1 MSIERQIVIGLT
13 GPFGAGCSTLA
24 EELENRHNFRKYSL
38 TDAMRELAP
47 KFIKDLDKDKL
58 VSPKDRSY
66 QQWVGNQIRKQDIHA
81 IPTNIFDK
89 IHNDEK
95 KNKKL
100 VSTDIVIDGI
110 RNPGEMTFLRD
121 KFPHFFVISV
131 FASFDTRRKR
141 SEKAYNGNEWSFR
154 RDDER
159 DSGESEPLYGQKV
172 QLCVDRSD
180 ILISNELQFEQPSI
194 KEELQNK
201 LAEYVKLMKKPGWR
215 EPHPW
220 ELNMA
225 QAYDASLASSCCK
238 RKVGAVV
245 VKEETDVHDRRRRNY
260 VIATGYNEVP
270 LKIKSCTDRGGINN
284 PEYCYKDEKIKEV
297 LKRDYKMC
305 PKCGAEIKFKENFGL
320 PVICSNPKCDARIGK
335 DFIPG
340 RMLDLCIA
348 VHAEE
353 SAILQASRFGGTQ
366 IDGSV
371 LYTTTFPCPLCAKMI
386 VQAGIKICYFAEA
399 YPQDDAI
406 NSLKEG
412 GITAQLF
419 EGVKGRA
426 YHRLFEHLP

>member
-1 MSIERQIVIGLT
+1 MT

-24 EELENRHNFRKYSL
+24 KELENYHHFRKYSL
-38 TDAMRELAP
+38 SDAMRELAP
-47 KFIKDLDKDKL
+47 RFIKDLDKQKL
-58 VSPKDRSY
+58 VSPKDREY
-66 QQWVGNQIRKQDIHA
+66 QQWVGNEIRKQDFYA
-81 IPTNIFDK
+81 IPQKVFGK
-89 IHNDEK
+89 IRDDEK
-95 KNKKL
+95 KDSAL
-100 VSTDIVIDGI
+100 ASMDIVVDGI
-110 RNPGEMTFLRD
+110 RNPGEMVFLRD

-131 FASFDTRRKR
+131 FASFSTRWKR
-141 SEKAYNGNEWSFR
+141 SQKAYEGNEWSFR

-159 DSGESEPLYGQKV
+159 DSGESEPSHGQKV

-180 ILISNELQFEQPSI
+180 ISISNDIQFDQPSI
-194 KEELQNK
+194 KEELQNR
-201 LAEYVKLMKKPGWR
+201 LGEYVHLMKEPAWR
-215 EPHPW
+215 GSHPW

-225 QAYDASLASSCCK
+225 QAYDASLASTCCK

-245 VKEETDVHDRRRRNY
+245 VKEEADVGDHRQRNY

-270 LKIKSCTDRGGINN
+270 LNIKSCADRGGRNN

-297 LKRDYKMC
+297 IRRDYQKC
-305 PKCGAEIKFKENFGL
+305 PKCGTEIKFEENFTL
-320 PVICSNPKCDARIGK
+320 PIICSNPECDARIGK

-340 RMLDLCIA
+340 RMLDICPA

-353 SAILQASRFGGTQ
+353 SAILQASKFGGTQ

-386 VQAGIKICYFAEA
+386 VQAGIIKCYFVEP

-406 NSLKEG
+406 KALDEG

-426 YHRLFEHLP
+426 YHRLFEHLPIK